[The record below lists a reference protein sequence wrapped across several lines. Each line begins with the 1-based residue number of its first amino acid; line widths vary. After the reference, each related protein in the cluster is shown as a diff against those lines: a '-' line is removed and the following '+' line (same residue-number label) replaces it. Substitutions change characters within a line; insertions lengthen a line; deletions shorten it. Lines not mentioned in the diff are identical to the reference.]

1 MSKRGGRRTDT
12 DNADE
17 VIFRTRE
24 IIGRLTIVHRD
35 LRAYLGELEAE
46 LASMKEG
53 DVTDAD
59 L

>member
-1 MSKRGGRRTDT
+1 MSRHGGRRSDV

-17 VIFRTRE
+17 VIARTRE

-35 LRAYLGELEAE
+35 LREYLGELEAE

-53 DVTDAD
+53 DEVAD
-59 L
+59 V